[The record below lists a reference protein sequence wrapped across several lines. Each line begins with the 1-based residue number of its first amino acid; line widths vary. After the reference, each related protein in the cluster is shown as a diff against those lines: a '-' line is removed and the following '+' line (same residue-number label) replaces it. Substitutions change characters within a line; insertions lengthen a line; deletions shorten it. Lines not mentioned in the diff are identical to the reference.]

1 MNLNE
6 QNGSASDEVAAAE
19 AELRAAQ
26 ETLEAARARLAEL
39 KGEHP
44 AVEPGAAPSDA
55 AGDGEPAEAFGV
67 AAVVVDEDTAEIE
80 AVIFEAEAVAAADD
94 DVQGDSVAD
103 GDTPAEA
110 ASDDAGNAPACA
122 VDEADTPAAGDAPD
136 YSGFDE
142 PASGESSPN
151 DAPEP
156 APASPADTAAIP
168 VQGEPTPEWVPY
180 TTAPAAD
187 PSLGSQPTPPSG
199 VSSDAPYV
207 PPAGSTAPGPVPPA
221 PGQGSYQNPQQPPQP
236 QQPYGGYAA
245 PYGQTPH
252 AGPGAVPPQQPYYG
266 YQQPYYQQ
274 PYQQPVIATKDHVA
288 AGLLAIFLGALGIH
302 KFYLGYNTAG
312 FIMLAVTILGS
323 LFTFG
328 LAGGVMWVIG
338 IIEGILYLTKSQ
350 SEFEQMYVVNK
361 REWF

>member
-6 QNGSASDEVAAAE
+6 QNTQNTNVNDEVVAAE

-44 AVEPGAAPSDA
+44 AVQPGADSASSDVLV
-55 AGDGEPAEAFGV
+55 DELEV
-67 AAVVVDEDTAEIE
+67 AAVMVDETGEVEGVVVEHVAVPVEDLASRVEANSALDEDDADEPVGEADADAKAASATA
-80 AVIFEAEAVAAADD
+80 AGPAEGEVSEGSPTDSAAMPSTGAAA
-94 DVQGDSVAD
+94 
-103 GDTPAEA
+103 
-110 ASDDAGNAPACA
+110 
-122 VDEADTPAAGDAPD
+122 
-136 YSGFDE
+136 
-142 PASGESSPN
+142 SS
-151 DAPEP
+151 AQ
-156 APASPADTAAIP
+156 S
-168 VQGEPTPEWVPY
+168 EPTPDWVPY
-180 TTAPAAD
+180 TTAPVPGPA
-187 PSLGSQPTPPSG
+187 SGSQPATPSG
-199 VSSDAPYV
+199 VPYT
-207 PPAGSTAPGPVPPA
+207 PPAPSAEPGPVPPA
-221 PGQGSYQNPQQPPQP
+221 SSQGYYQQP

-245 PYGQTPH
+245 PGYGQTPH

-274 PYQQPVIATKDHVA
+274 PVIATKDHVA
-288 AGLLAIFLGALGIH
+288 AGLLGIFLGALGIH

-350 SEFEQMYVVNK
+350 SEFEQIYVVNK

>member
-44 AVEPGAAPSDA
+44 AVEPGAMSADA
-55 AGDGEPAEAFGV
+55 DGEGEPAEAFGV

-80 AVIFEAEAVAAADD
+80 AVIFEAEAV
-94 DVQGDSVAD
+94 S
-103 GDTPAEA
+103 
-110 ASDDAGNAPACA
+110 ASDDDSQGDLAA
-122 VDEADTPAAGDAPD
+122 DEADADDAAEPGDAPSAGDA
-136 YSGFDE
+136 S
-142 PASGESSPN
+142 ES
-151 DAPEP
+151 

-168 VQGEPTPEWVPY
+168 VQGEPTPDWVPY

-187 PSLGSQPTPPSG
+187 PTLGSQPTPPAGASY
-199 VSSDAPYV
+199 DAPYV
-207 PPAGSTAPGPVPPA
+207 PPAVSAAPGPVPPA
-221 PGQGSYQNPQQPPQP
+221 PGQGSYQQPQQP
-236 QQPYGGYAA
+236 QQPYGGYA
-245 PYGQTPH
+245 PYGQTPPH

-312 FIMLAVTILGS
+312 FIMLAVTVLGS
-323 LFTFG
+323 IFTLG
-328 LAGGVMWVIG
+328 LAGCVMWVIG
-338 IIEGILYLTKSQ
+338 VIEGILYLTKSQ

>member
-6 QNGSASDEVAAAE
+6 QNSNASDEVAAAE

-44 AVEPGAAPSDA
+44 AVEPGAVSADA
-55 AGDGEPAEAFGV
+55 VVGGDPAEAFGV
-67 AAVVVDEDTAEIE
+67 AAVIVDEDTAEIE
-80 AVIFEAEAVAAADD
+80 AVIYEAEAVASADD
-94 DVQGDSVAD
+94 NAKDDFTANGES
-103 GDTPAEA
+103 GEA
-110 ASDDAGNAPACA
+110 ASDDAGDAPSCAAGEEDAPAT
-122 VDEADTPAAGDAPD
+122 DDAPD
-136 YSGFDE
+136 HAESDE
-142 PASGESSPN
+142 SATGGSSSDDAPASAST
-151 DAPEP
+151 
-156 APASPADTAAIP
+156 SPADTAAIP
-168 VQGEPTPEWVPY
+168 VQGEPAPEWIPY
-180 TTAPAAD
+180 TTAPVAD
-187 PSLGSQPTPPSG
+187 PTFGSQPTPPAN
-199 VSSDAPYV
+199 SSYDAPYV
-207 PPAGSTAPGPVPPA
+207 PPASPATPGPVPPA
-221 PGQGSYQNPQQPPQP
+221 PGQGSYQQPPQPQQP

-338 IIEGILYLTKSQ
+338 VIEGILYLTKSQ

>member
-6 QNGSASDEVAAAE
+6 QNENANDEVVAAE
-19 AELRAAQ
+19 AELRAAL

-44 AVEPGAAPSDA
+44 AVEPGADA
-55 AGDGEPAEAFGV
+55 ASDGVLVDELEV
-67 AAVVVDEDTAEIE
+67 AAVVVDETGAIDGIVVEHAAVPVEDVVSPAEAEPAANGDDGADGSAGE
-80 AVIFEAEAVAAADD
+80 ACSDASEHEASRDAAEAVSATVIESAPEQDSEGSADGAAA
-94 DVQGDSVAD
+94 S
-103 GDTPAEA
+103 PSAEA
-110 ASDDAGNAPACA
+110 A
-122 VDEADTPAAGDAPD
+122 TP
-136 YSGFDE
+136 
-142 PASGESSPN
+142 
-151 DAPEP
+151 
-156 APASPADTAAIP
+156 P
-168 VQGEPTPEWVPY
+168 VQPDPMPDWVPY
-180 TTAPAAD
+180 TTTPAPNP
-187 PSLGSQPTPPSG
+187 PSGAQPTPPTG
-199 VSSDAPYV
+199 APYAPPASSGETASV
-207 PPAGSTAPGPVPPA
+207 PPSA
-221 PGQGSYQNPQQPPQP
+221 QGYYQQP

-245 PYGQTPH
+245 PGYGQTPH

-274 PYQQPVIATKDHVA
+274 PVIATKDHVA
-288 AGLLAIFLGALGIH
+288 AGLLGIFLGALGIH